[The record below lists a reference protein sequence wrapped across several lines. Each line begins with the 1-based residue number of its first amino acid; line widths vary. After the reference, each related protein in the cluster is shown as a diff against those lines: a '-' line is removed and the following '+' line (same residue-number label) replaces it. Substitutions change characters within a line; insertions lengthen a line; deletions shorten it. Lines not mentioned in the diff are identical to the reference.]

1 MRMPVGQLLSAGRR
15 AGRRRS
21 KMAVRKGKA
30 GANLKR
36 WFKEKWVDQNGNPC
50 GGGKKKG
57 SKKKATKGVKKCR
70 PSKKVSKSTPK
81 TWKQVGK
88 NKKKLVAQ
96 KRRVGM
102 GKRTKKA

>member
-1 MRMPVGQLLSAGRR
+1 
-15 AGRRRS
+15 
-21 KMAVRKGKA
+21 MAVRKTQA

-36 WFKEKWVDQNGNPC
+36 WFKEGWKDQDGDAC
-50 GGGKKKG
+50 GKKKR
-57 SKKKATKGVKKCR
+57 KIKKCR
-70 PSKKVSKSTPK
+70 PTKRISKSTPK

>member
-1 MRMPVGQLLSAGRR
+1 
-15 AGRRRS
+15 
-21 KMAVRKGKA
+21 MAVRKGKA

-36 WFKEKWVDQNGNPC
+36 WFREKWTEQNGNPC

-70 PSKKVSKSTPK
+70 PSRKVSKKTPK
-81 TWKQVGK
+81 TWSQVGK
-88 NKKKLVAQ
+88 RKKALVAE

-102 GKRTKKA
+102 GRRTKKA